1 MSTRP
6 PMRGWSACQGQA
18 PAPWLAA
25 TVAKCSACSW
35 GLTEVGG
42 RAFCAR
48 STRARS
54 HVVRRVLTRAL
65 SPAAR
70 VPAPSP
76 AASATETGER
86 VTLKAFSGQLP
97 PGTATSCVT
106 ASASE
111 PALGS
116 WYLEGWAPPLARV
129 THHTSEYRAV
139 MARTRALSERLEAT
153 DGAGDT
159 AGAERLRAERRA
171 LSTALLARIRESYDL
186 GEGDD
191 RAPLTLEAV
200 YAPAAVPGGAGDCA
214 AAKLVRAAAR
224 AGVEPEGMCE
234 WWAFGDAASKRGKRR
249 GGGSE
254 SGASAVAGRVYGT
267 CGRCAA
273 LLPAML
279 CGSCAADGLDRA
291 SASVGAA
298 ARAHAAQG
306 EWLAPLSIPNCRVE
320 EW

>member
-1 MSTRP
+1 
-6 PMRGWSACQGQA
+6 
-18 PAPWLAA
+18 
-25 TVAKCSACSW
+25 
-35 GLTEVGG
+35 
-42 RAFCAR
+42 
-48 STRARS
+48 
-54 HVVRRVLTRAL
+54 
-65 SPAAR
+65 
-70 VPAPSP
+70 
-76 AASATETGER
+76 
-86 VTLKAFSGQLP
+86 
-97 PGTATSCVT
+97 
-106 ASASE
+106 
-111 PALGS
+111 
-116 WYLEGWAPPLARV
+116 
-129 THHTSEYRAV
+129 